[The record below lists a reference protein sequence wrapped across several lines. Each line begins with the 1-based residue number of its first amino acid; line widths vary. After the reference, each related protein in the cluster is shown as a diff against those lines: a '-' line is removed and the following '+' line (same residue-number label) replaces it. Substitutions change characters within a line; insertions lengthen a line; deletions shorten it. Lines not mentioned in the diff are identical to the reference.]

1 MSRIIDDYNAVKEL
15 LDKNNI
21 PYRDIDSYDENNK
34 ACPCIWLDTGHIEF
48 NEYGMITN
56 IVTY

>member
-1 MSRIIDDYNAVKEL
+1 MNRIIDDYSAIKEL

-21 PYRDIDSYDENNK
+21 SYRDIDSYDENNK
-34 ACPCIWLDTGHIEF
+34 AYPCIWLDTGHIEF

>member
-1 MSRIIDDYNAVKEL
+1 MSRIIDDYSAIKEL

-21 PYRDIDSYDENNK
+21 SYRDIDSYDENNK
-34 ACPCIWLDTGHIEF
+34 AYPCIWLDIGHIEF